1 MEFIEVDGYK
11 NWTNAEAELVK
22 NASIINADEVATN
35 FPKTWSL
42 NSLKRHL
49 EIARLVNRFTELYTD
64 YNVCKSTTAKC
75 MLKEEMAKIR
85 DTLLYKY
92 FIVTEDEL
100 VPDTETRHRYEEREK
115 KNSKKKVS

>member
-64 YNVCKSTTAKC
+64 YNVCKSTTAKG

-100 VPDTETRHRYEEREK
+100 VPDTETRCRCAEREK
-115 KNSKKKVS
+115 KNSNKK

>member
-11 NWTNAEAELVK
+11 NWTKAEEDLVK
-22 NASIINADEVATN
+22 SATIINADAVATN

-49 EIARLVNRFTELYTD
+49 QIARLVNKFTELYAD
-64 YNVCKSTTAKC
+64 YTVCKSTAAKY
-75 MLKEEMAKIR
+75 MIKDEMDKIR
-85 DTLLYKY
+85 DTLLRKY
-92 FIVTEDEL
+92 FIITKDEL
-100 VPDTETRHRYEEREK
+100 VPDTETRRRYEEREK